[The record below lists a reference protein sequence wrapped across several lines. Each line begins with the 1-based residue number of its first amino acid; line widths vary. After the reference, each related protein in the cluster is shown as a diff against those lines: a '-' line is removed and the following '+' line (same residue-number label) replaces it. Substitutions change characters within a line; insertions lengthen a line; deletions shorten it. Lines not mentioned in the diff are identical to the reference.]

1 MKIAIVFRP
10 DTPVQIP
17 SLGGISNFVYFLS
30 KGLVDKGHDV
40 TVFCSKNSKLAKGVK
55 VVKCPVDEKKV
66 DIYAAGNKFYNSIKD
81 IKRPKDIVDESFGN
95 LSQRFHDK
103 QEFYANAFAQSVQG
117 KFDVI
122 HIANHEMLPHYLGL
136 FSKVPSVISLHG
148 DYDLLSEHEK
158 RMFQQ
163 ANKMQKAGT
172 CNCKFVSVSKYIQK
186 KYAKYIKS
194 DLIYNSVNFEALKFQ
209 KNKKNYIAYLGRIEQ
224 NKNID
229 FAIKFSKKYNIPLII
244 AGSIADKWYFENKV
258 KPHLCHPICHP
269 ERDPCHPELVSGSR
283 SKSTGS
289 RNKFGMTKGKGLIKF
304 IGKVNETQK
313 NKLLGNAKALIM
325 PTKYEEAFGR
335 VVVEAMACGTL
346 VIAFKK
352 GALPELVINNKTGFL
367 IKENDLAGAKKAF
380 DKLDKIKPEVCRKF
394 VEKNFTLERMI
405 REYEKL
411 YKRVGK

>member
-1 MKIAIVFRP
+1 MKIAIIFRP

-17 SLGGISNFVYFLS
+17 SLGGMSNFVYFLS

-55 VVKCPVDEKKV
+55 AVKCPVDEKKV
-66 DIYAAGNKFYNSIKD
+66 DIYVAGNKFYNNIKN
-81 IKRPKDIVDESFGN
+81 IKWPKDIVDESFGN

-103 QEFYANAFAQSVQG
+103 QEFYANAFAEARCG
-117 KFDVI
+117 KFDVV
-122 HIANHEMLPHYLGL
+122 HIANHEMLPHYMAL
-136 FSKVPSVISLHG
+136 FSSVPSVISLHS
-148 DYDLLSEHEK
+148 DYELLSEHEK

-163 ANKMQKAGT
+163 AGRMQKASR

-194 DLIYNSVNFEALKFQ
+194 DLIYNSINFNELNFKE
-209 KNKKNYIAYLGRIEQ
+209 NKKDYIVSLGRIEQ

-229 FAIKFSKKYNIPLII
+229 FVIRFSKKYNIPLII

-258 KPHLCHPICHP
+258 KPHV
-269 ERDPCHPELVSGSR
+269 D
-283 SKSTGS
+283 
-289 RNKFGMTKGKGLIKF
+289 GKLIKF
-304 IGKVNETQK
+304 IGKVNEQQK

-335 VVVEAMACGTL
+335 VVVEAMACGTP

-367 IKENDLAGAKKAF
+367 IKENDLVSAKKAF
-380 DKLDKIKPEVCRKF
+380 DKLKNIKPEACRKF
-394 VEKNFTLERMI
+394 VENNFTWERSI

-411 YKRVGK
+411 YLACSERSRRSGA